1 MNTYTSTKYKT
12 FTVACQDRNNNI
24 SIFSTIRG
32 INNILLYDE
41 KNLPTKLSE
50 HHIYCLLESKYENK
64 RYTLEHIKE
73 HFSLERLL

>member
-12 FTVACQDRNNNI
+12 FTVACQDKNNNI

-41 KNLPTKLSE
+41 KNLPTKINEVTL
-50 HHIYCLLESKYENK
+50 YRLLEDKYEHK
-64 RYTLEHIKE
+64 LYTLEYIKE
-73 HFSLERLL
+73 NFTLER